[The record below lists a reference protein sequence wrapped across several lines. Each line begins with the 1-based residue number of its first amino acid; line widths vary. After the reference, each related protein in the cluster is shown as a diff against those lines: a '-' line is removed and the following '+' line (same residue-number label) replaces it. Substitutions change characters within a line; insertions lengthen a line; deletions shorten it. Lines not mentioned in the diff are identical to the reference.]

1 VRNNLKTYIIFLL
14 TAVYCIAIGAVNTH
28 VAYQS
33 VTLTHTN
40 LQENSI
46 AIFSE
51 NLYCPTIQADNLL
64 NPSPNLPTTACK
76 NPSNDLSEFAY
87 SYEQIEGAAILQYTS
102 IARNILFHHRKTD
115 IIFPSHYFW

>member
-1 VRNNLKTYIIFLL
+1 VINNLKTYIIFLL

-46 AIFSE
+46 AIFLE